1 MADIRYLDVDQS
13 LLLVIDIQDAFTPH
27 IQEMD
32 RVVERSAIMV
42 EAAQVLGLPIIVTE
56 QYPKGLG
63 RTVEALQQSLG
74 NCRYYE
80 KTAFSVMKELA
91 IQEAIHRT
99 GRKQIIIAG
108 IETHV
113 CVSQTAFHL
122 LEDDFQV
129 YIVADAAGSRRKLD
143 HDTAL
148 ERIRQAGAVITTTE
162 AVIMEMTLTSK
173 HPSFKQISTII
184 K

>member
-1 MADIRYLDVDQS
+1 MNGFQMIDVEQS
-13 LLLVIDIQDAFTPH
+13 LLLVIDVQEAFVPH

-32 RVVERSAIMV
+32 RVVERSGIMV
-42 EAAQVLGLPIIVTE
+42 EAAKILGLPIIVTE

-63 RTVEALQQSLG
+63 RTVDALQQSLG
-74 NCRYYE
+74 DCQYYE
-80 KTAFSVMKELA
+80 KTSFSVMKELA
-91 IQEAIHRT
+91 IHDAISRT
-99 GRKQIIIAG
+99 ARKQILVAG

-129 YIVADAAGSRRKLD
+129 YILADAAGSRRKED
-143 HDTAL
+143 HDIAL
-148 ERIRQAGAVITTTE
+148 ERVRQASAVITTTE
-162 AVIMEMTLTSK
+162 AAIMEMTLTSK
-173 HPSFKQISTII
+173 HPSFKEISTII